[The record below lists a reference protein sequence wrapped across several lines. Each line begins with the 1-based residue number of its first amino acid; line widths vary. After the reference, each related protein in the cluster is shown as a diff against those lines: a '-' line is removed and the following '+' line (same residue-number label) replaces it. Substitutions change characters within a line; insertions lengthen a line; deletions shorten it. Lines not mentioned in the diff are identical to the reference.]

1 MPKTISRFITS
12 LLLTLGIS
20 FALHLLVLKQLD
32 LPLLNNKITLS
43 YTINAIL
50 AITILTALFKLKER
64 YKTQIGFLFLF
75 GSALKFVVFFLIF
88 FPSYKADGVMD
99 KLEFAAFFIPYV
111 LCLILETV
119 YLSKMLN
126 KMT

>member
-12 LLLTLGIS
+12 LLLTLGIF